1 MKKNSDKAK
10 DGSGGKE
17 HRCCEVKAIVTI
29 DERGQM
35 VLPKEIREAAKIKA
49 GDKFVVINMSRD
61 NEFCCLS
68 LMKVEELS
76 DAVKGKLGPV
86 LKEMM

>member
-1 MKKNSDKAK
+1 MKKDNDKTK
-10 DGSGGKE
+10 PGTGEKE
-17 HRCCEVKAIVTI
+17 SRCCEVKAIVTI

-35 VLPKEIREAAKIKA
+35 VLPKEIREAAKIKP

-61 NEFCCLS
+61 KEFCCLS

-76 DAVKGKLGPV
+76 DAIKGKLGPV
-86 LKEMM
+86 LKDMM

>member
-1 MKKNSDKAK
+1 MKKNSDKSK
-10 DGSGGKE
+10 DSSAGKE
-17 HRCCEVKAIVTI
+17 SKCCEVKAIVTI

-35 VLPKEIREAAKIKA
+35 VLPKEIREAAKIKP

-61 NEFCCLS
+61 SEFCCLS